1 MELQIKL
8 LNASDYGVPQ
18 LRPRAVI
25 VGIEKS
31 NSLTF
36 NYPDP
41 DPGRAKTVGETL
53 EPLKDNKTE
62 EEVEGIKE
70 LIYQISYSAQKNGF
84 RIGVSFVIKFL
95 AEICGTVEIKN

>member
-1 MELQIKL
+1 MEDL
-8 LNASDYGVPQ
+8 LTKIYDRVAFYEQESMRLGKEFD
-18 LRPRAVI
+18 
-25 VGIEKS
+25 
-31 NSLTF
+31 
-36 NYPDP
+36 
-41 DPGRAKTVGETL
+41 TVVEETL

-95 AEICGTVEIKN
+95 AEICGIVEIKN

>member
-1 MELQIKL
+1 MEDL
-8 LNASDYGVPQ
+8 LSKIYDKVVCEESDSVQFGK
-18 LRPRAVI
+18 
-25 VGIEKS
+25 E
-31 NSLTF
+31 F
-36 NYPDP
+36 D
-41 DPGRAKTVGETL
+41 TVVEETL

-95 AEICGTVEIKN
+95 AEICGIVEIKN

>member
-1 MELQIKL
+1 MEDL
-8 LNASDYGVPQ
+8 LTKIYDRVAFYEQESMCLGKEVD
-18 LRPRAVI
+18 
-25 VGIEKS
+25 
-31 NSLTF
+31 
-36 NYPDP
+36 
-41 DPGRAKTVGETL
+41 TVVEETL

-95 AEICGTVEIKN
+95 AEICGIVEIKN

>member
-1 MELQIKL
+1 MEDL
-8 LNASDYGVPQ
+8 LTKIYDRVAFYEQESMCLGKEFD
-18 LRPRAVI
+18 
-25 VGIEKS
+25 
-31 NSLTF
+31 
-36 NYPDP
+36 
-41 DPGRAKTVGETL
+41 TVVEETL
-53 EPLKDNKTE
+53 EPLKDNKTK